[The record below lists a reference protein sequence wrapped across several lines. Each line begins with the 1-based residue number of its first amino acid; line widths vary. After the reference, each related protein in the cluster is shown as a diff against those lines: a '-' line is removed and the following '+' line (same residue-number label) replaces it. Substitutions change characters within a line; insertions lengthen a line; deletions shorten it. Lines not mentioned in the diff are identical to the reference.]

1 MTSDADEPR
10 PVLLVFVIAF
20 GRGEKGGRVVLVYP
34 LARAAAGRER
44 SLEHKGRERL
54 LS

>member
-1 MTSDADEPR
+1 VTSDADEPR

-34 LARAAAGRER
+34 SARAAAGRER
-44 SLEHKGRERL
+44 SLEDEVRKSL
-54 LS
+54 LF